1 VKELPCRSGMM
12 NLKKSAQNGFLDLVL
27 FILRIVVYSRS
38 AFLAKVFLSLYGL
51 IHSVALV
58 PRKRVS
64 AVKSLLRY
72 GVDVIHQRLR
82 LPI

>member
-1 VKELPCRSGMM
+1 MM

-38 AFLAKVFLSLYGL
+38 ALLAKVFLSLYGL

-72 GVDVIHQRLR
+72 GVDVIHERLM
-82 LPI
+82 LPISWGS